1 LLEEELLIDATPL
14 ENFSGSAPHAD
25 TTVVDEVDRATT
37 IVPAAAVSTVG
48 DPMEYNNKFM
58 RRNLGTS
65 FTECMCRILAT
76 NCTTI
81 HWRIKLIITVEIVDS
96 SSACVFH
103 HIVLVR
109 CFHSSVFKFIFVF
122 LNSNNSMSI
131 HRLLVLR
138 IWNILKTQ
146 TITLEVLC
154 CALLHIVT
162 MSLL

>member
-1 LLEEELLIDATPL
+1 
-14 ENFSGSAPHAD
+14 
-25 TTVVDEVDRATT
+25 
-37 IVPAAAVSTVG
+37 
-48 DPMEYNNKFM
+48 M

-109 CFHSSVFKFIFVF
+109 CFYSSVFKSISVF
-122 LNSNNSMSI
+122 LTSNNSISI

-162 MSLL
+162 MSLLQGQQHDSITLKPMFVIFNTYLSPLWDHSRRQKFRAEHAVHQ